1 MNGSQLNNAA
11 ATRPNV
17 GAVVQ
22 QRTSNDPPSSVET
35 RSSFKTARHNFS
47 EWGEEAGWG
56 LSANSEKAEEEEK
69 EGKEGG

>member
-22 QRTSNDPPSSVET
+22 QPAHLERPPIIGRDTLEFQNCSPQLFRVG
-35 RSSFKTARHNFS
+35 R
-47 EWGEEAGWG
+47 
-56 LSANSEKAEEEEK
+56 
-69 EGKEGG
+69 GGGVGIECK

>member
-1 MNGSQLNNAA
+1 MNGSNPAA

-17 GAVVQ
+17 GAVVHSS
-22 QRTSNDPPSSVET
+22 QRTSNDPPSSGET

-56 LSANSEKAEEEEK
+56 LSANSEKVEEEEK